1 MGQELPGGGIVL
13 AALRYIETLNFKRK
27 IYGQYSRSTAHKRTE
42 GGTIMDIPINA
53 EVQCTDGVCGRST
66 YVVLNLKTG
75 EMTHLVVRETH
86 IPHTERLVAIEQVVE
101 ANPHL
106 IRLRCSRQQL
116 AAMERF
122 SETRLVES
130 EVPQYEGARF
140 AVWPVV
146 LPKSQTVP
154 LTYFHVPSHEV
165 ALHRG
170 AQVKATDG
178 YVGQVAEFVVD
189 PISEQITH
197 VVVRE
202 GHAWGRKDVSIPI
215 SQVERV
221 EGDTVYLKVD
231 KHSIEVLPAVN
242 LKVAG

>member
-1 MGQELPGGGIVL
+1 
-13 AALRYIETLNFKRK
+13 
-27 IYGQYSRSTAHKRTE
+27 
-42 GGTIMDIPINA
+42 MDIPINA
-53 EVQCTDGVCGRST
+53 EVQCADGACGRST
-66 YVVLNLKTG
+66 YVVLDPEIG
-75 EMTHLVVRETH
+75 EVTHLVVRETQ

-116 AAMERF
+116 ARMERF

-146 LPKSQTVP
+146 LPKTQAVP
-154 LTYFHVPSHEV
+154 VTYFHVPSHEV

-170 AQVKATDG
+170 ARVRATDG
-178 YVGQVAEFVVD
+178 YVGRVAEFVVD
-189 PISEQITH
+189 SISEQITH

-202 GHAWGRKDVSIPI
+202 GHPWEHKDVSIPI

-221 EGDTVYLKVD
+221 EGDTVCLKVD
-231 KHSIEVLPAVN
+231 KHSVEVLAAVPA
-242 LKVAG
+242 